1 VRIGSTFI
9 ADFAEVN
16 RLPGRSVFGPV
27 FRARSQCQR
36 FPSITSRPWRWSS
49 GWQLTNTDEHSP
61 SRSTST
67 ASASLTLM
75 LHQDFSFEIPRGM
88 HVVDGVS
95 HHYPSTFSMPV
106 DFNDVRLH
114 SVIVGDEDSD
124 VAHVPF
130 SPRTSRDAR
139 QRTISRCTPRVTAR

>member
-1 VRIGSTFI
+1 VPT
-9 ADFAEVN
+9 
-16 RLPGRSVFGPV
+16 LPFHH
-27 FRARSQCQR
+27 
-36 FPSITSRPWRWSS
+36 I
-49 GWQLTNTDEHSP
+49 
-61 SRSTST
+61 
-67 ASASLTLM
+67 LTLALVIQVAADEYGRAFTLGIDVDRVDELPVM

-95 HHYPSTFSMPV
+95 HHYPSAFSLPV
-106 DFNDVRLH
+106 DFYDVGLH

-130 SPRTSRDAR
+130 SPGTSRDAR